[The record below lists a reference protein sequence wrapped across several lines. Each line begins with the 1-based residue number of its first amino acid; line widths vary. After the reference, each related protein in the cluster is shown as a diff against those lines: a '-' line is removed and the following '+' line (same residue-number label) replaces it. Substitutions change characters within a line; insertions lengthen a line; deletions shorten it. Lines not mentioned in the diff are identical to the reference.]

1 MDLTKTAV
9 EGEITLNLNDNAQ
22 ADRRHSDRFPIER
35 EMRYRIL
42 NKRGVTESGSGNTV
56 NMSSSGVLFFAERI
70 MAPGWRVELSINWPA
85 KLNDKCALRL
95 VARGRVVR
103 SERGTAAIEILK
115 HEFRT
120 QSTAASVAG

>member
-1 MDLTKTAV
+1 MNEK
-9 EGEITLNLNDNAQ
+9 AQ
-22 ADRRHSDRFPIER
+22 ADRRHSDRFPIAR

-42 NKRGVTESGSGNTV
+42 SKRSVTEPGAGSTV
-56 NMSSSGVLFFAERI
+56 NMSSSGVLFAVDGV
-70 MAPGWRVELSINWPA
+70 MLPGSRVELSINWPV

-103 SERGTAAIEILK
+103 SERGVAAMEILE

-120 QSTAASVAG
+120 QATAPAVAGS

>member
-1 MDLTKTAV
+1 MNEK
-9 EGEITLNLNDNAQ
+9 AQ
-22 ADRRHSDRFPIER
+22 ADRRHSDRFPIAR

-42 NKRGVTESGSGNTV
+42 NKRSVTEPGAGNTV
-56 NMSSSGVLFFAERI
+56 NMSSSGVLFAVDGI
-70 MAPGWRVELSINWPA
+70 MMPGSRVELSINWPV

-103 SERGTAAIEILK
+103 SERGIAAMEILE

-120 QSTAASVAG
+120 QATAPQVAGS

>member
-1 MDLTKTAV
+1 MNEK
-9 EGEITLNLNDNAQ
+9 AQ
-22 ADRRHSDRFPIER
+22 ADRRHSDRFPIAR

-42 NKRGVTESGSGNTV
+42 NKRSVTEPGSGNTV
-56 NMSSSGVLFFAERI
+56 NMSSSGVLFAVDGI
-70 MAPGWRVELSINWPA
+70 MMPGSRVELSINWPV

-103 SERGTAAIEILK
+103 SERGIAAMEILE

-120 QSTAASVAG
+120 QATAPQVAGS